1 MTDRKIAKRYARAVM
16 AIALEQNGLDRFQAE
31 LAALRDLLT
40 VDSDL
45 LELLQNPL
53 ISAEDQQQ
61 LFERLIGMTDVS
73 EDIRSLAR
81 LLLKNGRIGTIAAL
95 VEQFDLLADEQ
106 RGDVKVSVVSA
117 VNLPENKIDH
127 IRCVLYKR
135 MGKNINIEKVIDPS
149 LVGGALLRI
158 GNRVV
163 DGTVRS
169 KLSQMKESLG

>member
-16 AIALEQNGLDRFQAE
+16 AIAIEQNDLDRFQAE

-40 VDSDL
+40 VDSDA

-61 LFERLIGMTDVS
+61 LFEMLMGMIDVS

-81 LLLKNGRIGTIAAL
+81 LLVKNGRIGIIAAL
-95 VEQFDLLADEQ
+95 VDEFDLLADEQ

-117 VNLPENKIDH
+117 VDIPENKIDH